1 MTRFGATP
9 EEWAH
14 FSDTLGLTADLLP
27 VVSRPDAPIS
37 PDSKMKGLGK
47 TPSIY
52 NQRRQVAGI
61 PNWTQHKATAASVKR
76 WATEGDYGICMQTRL
91 VRALDI
97 DVSEPGE
104 AEAIADVIEEFGL
117 PCRKRSNSPKRL
129 FVFALP
135 GDMPKR
141 SFRCAGGLVEALM
154 TGQQFIC
161 SGTHPTGA
169 RYEWADGLP
178 ERIPE
183 LTLEQF
189 ERLWGALVDGFAT
202 AAPVGGALRKR
213 DEMIEGLDDP
223 VARWLIDKGLV
234 LGEGRDGALYLTCPW
249 IDEHSSDS
257 GLTETAWFPS
267 GSNGYATGA
276 FKCLHAHC
284 DGRTADDFVKAIGYV
299 EAGFDVVEVEEPGGD
314 GAPVAVDAPKGF
326 VRDKNGRIEATLH
339 NLTVALSAQGWT
351 GTDIAFD
358 SFRAEVVVSPHG
370 KAAWRPLRDSDYTR
384 LRLWLERKAFKP
396 IGRELMR
403 DAILMIAET
412 HEFDSAQLWI
422 SGLTWDGVSRVDT
435 FLARYFGAA
444 DTPYTRAVSR
454 YWWTAHAGRVVEPG
468 AKCDMMPILVSS
480 QGDGKSEAIAAMMPS
495 RDAAIEINLDHKDD
509 DLSRK
514 MRGALVGEVAE
525 LRGLLGRTAEENKA
539 WLSRRAEQWTPK
551 YMEHKTTL
559 PRRLVLVG
567 TTNKDEFL
575 GDETGE
581 RRYLPVRVALGGP
594 LDLKKIERDRLQ
606 LWAEARVLF
615 AAEGVAWQDAFELAK
630 AEHGAFKVVD
640 IWQSAVTRWLVE
652 RGSSP
657 DGSGSAPDWFSLEDV
672 FIGALGLSATK
683 CTEADQRRMGKVLR
697 VLGFK
702 NANRRVFGAQR
713 KVWVAGATACY
724 ASEDDR
730 GSTENGSYIND
741 LA

>member
-358 SFRAEVVVSPHG
+358 TSGPRSSFRRTA
-370 KAAWRPLRDSDYTR
+370 RP
-384 LRLWLERKAFKP
+384 
-396 IGRELMR
+396 
-403 DAILMIAET
+403 
-412 HEFDSAQLWI
+412 
-422 SGLTWDGVSRVDT
+422 
-435 FLARYFGAA
+435 
-444 DTPYTRAVSR
+444 
-454 YWWTAHAGRVVEPG
+454 
-468 AKCDMMPILVSS
+468 
-480 QGDGKSEAIAAMMPS
+480 
-495 RDAAIEINLDHKDD
+495 
-509 DLSRK
+509 
-514 MRGALVGEVAE
+514 RGAL
-525 LRGLLGRTAEENKA
+525 
-539 WLSRRAEQWTPK
+539 
-551 YMEHKTTL
+551 
-559 PRRLVLVG
+559 
-567 TTNKDEFL
+567 
-575 GDETGE
+575 
-581 RRYLPVRVALGGP
+581 
-594 LDLKKIERDRLQ
+594 
-606 LWAEARVLF
+606 
-615 AAEGVAWQDAFELAK
+615 
-630 AEHGAFKVVD
+630 
-640 IWQSAVTRWLVE
+640 
-652 RGSSP
+652 
-657 DGSGSAPDWFSLEDV
+657 
-672 FIGALGLSATK
+672 
-683 CTEADQRRMGKVLR
+683 C
-697 VLGFK
+697 
-702 NANRRVFGAQR
+702 
-713 KVWVAGATACY
+713 ATATIPGC
-724 ASEDDR
+724 ASGWSAR
-730 GSTENGSYIND
+730 RSSRS
-741 LA
+741 AAS